1 MIKIKLYNRAFFY
14 KFVLVKNLFKYLLN
28 SSLAI
33 LVYLLS
39 VGVSYSTIICPKKN
53 NQKNCCNLEQITCCS
68 VEISHNCCYE
78 EILEIKFEFDVPIE
92 KKQESPNFFIAFTQ
106 PLYQLVA
113 GLKKIQKLAWSQ
125 DLPPPKKLSQRL
137 SILQVYHLWF

>member
-1 MIKIKLYNRAFFY
+1 M
-14 KFVLVKNLFKYLLN
+14 KNLFKYLLN

-92 KKQESPNFFIAFTQ
+92 KKQKSPNFLIAFTQ
-106 PLYQLVA
+106 PLHPLVA
-113 GLKKIQKLAWSQ
+113 GLKQIQKVAWSQ
-125 DLPPPKKLSQRL
+125 DLPPPKNLSQRL
-137 SILQVYHLWF
+137 SILQVYHL